1 MWNSL
6 NSCVTCLKPSEYLFS
21 KYYSHSIYVLYTSST
36 TGSGTSVTI
45 SSGTALVECTIPL
58 LLYIHKRV
66 NHAEERVNFK
76 ERSWIWKYVWVE
88 KWQSEAICSYL
99 KHWILMEIIKK
110 IYEDK
115 VWLSCEVFIVLV
127 EIGLDIDYCRYLN
140 KN

>member
-1 MWNSL
+1 MF
-6 NSCVTCLKPSEYLFS
+6 LKNFKIKNFNL
-21 KYYSHSIYVLYTSST
+21 LYTSST
-36 TGSGTSVTI
+36 TGSGTSVAI
-45 SSGTALVECTIPL
+45 SSGTALVECTIPFP

-66 NHAEERVNFK
+66 NHSEEWVNFK
-76 ERSWIWKYVWVE
+76 ESIDLESGNMYEWKAE
-88 KWQSEAICSYL
+88 LSSSYL

-140 KN
+140 KNKNIEW